1 MEGQREGMSQAREV
15 SWPAEHLQEGL
26 GKNVVSF
33 IQRSELLAGLG
44 EHGRERNIQRLQNPP
59 CVEHTGLG
67 GEGGPCG
74 HECCWLGGCRAGF
87 GKYTQRF
94 EGGKSQSLNPK
105 CDTVFQLLW
114 SWRGSVPR
122 NAVATTNT
130 WPYTGKGESELLF
143 SAT

>member
-1 MEGQREGMSQAREV
+1 MGE
-15 SWPAEHLQEGL
+15 L
-26 GKNVVSF
+26 GKNVLYF

-44 EHGRERNIQRLQNPP
+44 EHRREGEMEAAKSTLPGTNQDLEGREVPVDRSAAGW
-59 CVEHTGLG
+59 EAAGLA
-67 GEGGPCG
+67 
-74 HECCWLGGCRAGF
+74 LGNTSKGLREE
-87 GKYTQRF
+87 KP
-94 EGGKSQSLNPK
+94 QSLNPK

-122 NAVATTNT
+122 NPVATTNT